1 MVDLAGGAQGG
12 RGRHAAQLG
21 ARLPL
26 SAARADGLSSSGRA
40 TAREPRTAIG
50 PFAVG
55 MTGRYCLA
63 AGGIAKAAAGVSDDR
78 PAQQGCHSNPPPMIP
93 RLAQGAA
100 QYRNRLADRV
110 RAGEGVAVAA
120 GTAVVIVALALAE
133 GGFSAGA
140 AAGFGAGCWWLIFA
154 LVALRL
160 APADRIPRWA
170 LLAGGALFAFAAFTF
185 LSRAWAAD
193 DGGAYRA
200 AVLAFL
206 YAGVFALVVL
216 ASRRGSIGGWLRG
229 LALGLG
235 AVCVL
240 ALATRWFPGFH
251 HDDVTA
257 SLPDAKGR
265 LSYPLGLLECPG
277 LGTRAPRRPAG
288 LARRLCALRARPG
301 GGRRARS
308 CCPPSASS

>member
-1 MVDLAGGAQGG
+1 
-12 RGRHAAQLG
+12 
-21 ARLPL
+21 
-26 SAARADGLSSSGRA
+26 
-40 TAREPRTAIG
+40 
-50 PFAVG
+50 
-55 MTGRYCLA
+55 
-63 AGGIAKAAAGVSDDR
+63 
-78 PAQQGCHSNPPPMIP
+78 MIP

-110 RAGEGVAVAA
+110 RAGEGVAVAL

-160 APADRIPRWA
+160 APVTGIPRWA

-216 ASRRGSIGGWLRG
+216 TSRRGSIGGWLRG

-235 AVCVL
+235 AV
-240 ALATRWFPGFH
+240 AFSRSPRGGSRASTTTTSPP
-251 HDDVTA
+251 

-265 LSYPLGLLECPG
+265 LSYPLGYWNALGSALALLAVL
-277 LGTRAPRRPAG
+277 LGWLTG
-288 LARRLCALRARPG
+288 S
-301 GGRRARS
+301 ARS
-308 CCPPSASS
+308 PLGRAAASRRRRCCPPSASLRRRRAGR